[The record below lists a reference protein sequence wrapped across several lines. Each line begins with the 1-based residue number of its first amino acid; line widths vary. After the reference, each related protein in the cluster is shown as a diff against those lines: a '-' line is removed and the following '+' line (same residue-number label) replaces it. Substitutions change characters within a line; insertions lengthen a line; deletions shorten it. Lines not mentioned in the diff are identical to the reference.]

1 MKAQTNKQISNK
13 AIKTMM
19 QKIESLIAERTG
31 LAESLLHEENS
42 FRKAQGLRESKRLSA
57 RYITLAFDK
66 ITHREE
72 QRGV

>member
-1 MKAQTNKQISNK
+1 MKANTNRQITNDAVQIMS
-13 AIKTMM
+13 
-19 QKIESLIAERTG
+19 QKIESLIKERTL
-31 LAESLLHEENS
+31 LAEDLLCEENS

-72 QRGV
+72 